1 VTLSPQ
7 TLEWREEGRGTAGKM
22 VLGPAGEVTI
32 YAREREAAGGGDSP
46 SKAKE
51 PAAAVTAVLT
61 ITSPSSPSKKYDLAE
76 LRAMADDG
84 KVQLS
89 RLVPFAGSPT
99 VSVVVVTSRS
109 GAVSVFSFAE
119 ISSSS
124 SSSLSP
130 SLDVSGDALRLVAA
144 PGRSL
149 DDVASIELRVL
160 VPSK

>member
-1 VTLSPQ
+1 
-7 TLEWREEGRGTAGKM
+7 
-22 VLGPAGEVTI
+22 VTI